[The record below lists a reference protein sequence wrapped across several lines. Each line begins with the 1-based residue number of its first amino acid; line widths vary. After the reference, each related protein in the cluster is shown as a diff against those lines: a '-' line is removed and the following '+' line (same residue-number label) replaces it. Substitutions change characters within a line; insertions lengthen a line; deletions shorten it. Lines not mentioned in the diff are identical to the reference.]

1 MNNDNIITNDR
12 DESIGYYKDIM
23 KLYQDLMKLAIDN
36 QDFEELASLT
46 EQVQDIMEH
55 KDYEGLLILSENNG
69 MGFTVNEDHA

>member
-69 MGFTVNEDHA
+69 MGFTVNEYHA